1 MIYNPYFSS
10 IDCALQPAGRRAD
23 ESPLSGLLSRLGQ
36 LDGETLLLLGLLVLL
51 WKDGKDRQLFPLLCV
66 ILYLL
71 I

>member
-36 LDGETLLLLGLLVLL
+36 LDGETLLLLVLL
-51 WKDGKDRQLFPLLCV
+51 WKDGKDRQLFPLLCA

>member
-10 IDCALQPAGRRAD
+10 IDRALRPAGSRPD
-23 ESPLSGLLSRLGQ
+23 EGPLSGLLSRLGQ
-36 LDGETLLLLGLLVLL
+36 LDGETLLLLGLLLLL
-51 WKDGKDRQLFPLLCV
+51 WKDGKDRQMLPLLCA

>member
-36 LDGETLLLLGLLVLL
+36 LDGETLLLLGSSWSFFGRTEKTVSC
-51 WKDGKDRQLFPLLCV
+51 FHCCV
-66 ILYLL
+66 QSYIC
-71 I
+71 